1 MQDLI
6 VVDFLR
12 DFDDS
17 FLAPLELFAELRL
30 AVSFLVED
38 ETG

>member
-1 MQDLI
+1 MQDLV

-17 FLAPLELFAELRL
+17 LLAALELFAKLRL
-30 AVSFLVED
+30 ALSFLVED